1 VKIQHRKLL
10 RFLLAGVPTFVG
22 AVLLNYALV
31 HWLGWGKALAYAAVL
46 AVQTTANFFV
56 CRIFVFD
63 TKPVASLWK
72 SFAVFFNGIILFRL
86 FDWLVYVLLTQ
97 YFAVPFIGAQLFN
110 VVLFGLLK
118 FEFARRV
125 FERGSEAKDS
135 SESRP
140 E

>member
-1 VKIQHRKLL
+1 VRIQHRKLW
-10 RFLLAGVPTFVG
+10 RFLLAGAPTFAG

-31 HWLGWGKALAYAAVL
+31 HWLGWGKALAYATVL
-46 AVQTTANFFV
+46 TVQTTANFFV
-56 CRIFVFD
+56 CRIFVFEAR
-63 TKPVASLWK
+63 PVASLWR

-97 YFAVPFIGAQLFN
+97 YLNVPFIGAQLFN

-125 FERGSEAKDS
+125 FEPGGEAKDPS
-135 SESRP
+135 DSRP